1 MNLNKTIILRTTEAQ
16 KQLVRRVANAE
27 GVTESEAA
35 RMLIGLGL
43 NSMKMYKPLEVVR

>member
-16 KQLVRRVANAE
+16 KQLVRHVAKAE

-43 NSMKMYKPLEVVR
+43 KNREIYKPLEIVR